1 MRISV
6 GLRSGNS
13 QLAVGLNGGDASL
26 GVNFGSVRVVSAAC
40 HFPPGG
46 NVGDIIVKQSPEDFD
61 AMWTPPADTLEMGN
75 KLPVTASA
83 VYEAMSEIDMT
94 LATIAQINRLF

>member
-46 NVGDIIVKQSPEDFD
+46 NAPEAAGFLC
-61 AMWTPPADTLEMGN
+61 PKGR
-75 KLPVTASA
+75 
-83 VYEAMSEIDMT
+83 YGG
-94 LATIAQINRLF
+94 